1 MPEPTSNERRP
12 LLLIADSH
20 VRSGKN
26 SFGAFFQMLSWIET
40 TNYDVVFL
48 GDIMEL
54 WIGLKGYE
62 EEIHKRFLSW
72 CAAEKKHRKIYFLE
86 GNHEYFVLP
95 GHARYFTKA
104 AHDEL
109 RIGGLLLTHGDTLAA
124 TRAHLRFRWWC
135 KSRLAWFLLRFMPFA
150 KSCVRLIKRKL
161 ERRSRMRKKA
171 FPERALSSWSA
182 EQFQSNAP
190 PNAILAGHFHK
201 QFQIKRKDGTL
212 FAVLPAWMDRG
223 EVALYLPDEN
233 KIFFHN
239 WHSMRAP
246 KKCKDTN

>member
-20 VRSGKN
+20 VRPGKN

-62 EEIHKRFLSW
+62 GEIHKRFLSW

-95 GHARYFTKA
+95 GHARYFT
-104 AHDEL
+104 
-109 RIGGLLLTHGDTLAA
+109 
-124 TRAHLRFRWWC
+124 
-135 KSRLAWFLLRFMPFA
+135 
-150 KSCVRLIKRKL
+150 
-161 ERRSRMRKKA
+161 
-171 FPERALSSWSA
+171 
-182 EQFQSNAP
+182 
-190 PNAILAGHFHK
+190 
-201 QFQIKRKDGTL
+201 
-212 FAVLPAWMDRG
+212 
-223 EVALYLPDEN
+223 
-233 KIFFHN
+233 
-239 WHSMRAP
+239 
-246 KKCKDTN
+246 